1 MTGTIAN
8 PSNPSVKFTE
18 FAEPI
23 IIKIPIKKYKI
34 PKSII
39 KSLKKGKDILWLKF
53 KGKLF

>member
-39 KSLKKGKDILWLKF
+39 KSLKKGKDIL
-53 KGKLF
+53 